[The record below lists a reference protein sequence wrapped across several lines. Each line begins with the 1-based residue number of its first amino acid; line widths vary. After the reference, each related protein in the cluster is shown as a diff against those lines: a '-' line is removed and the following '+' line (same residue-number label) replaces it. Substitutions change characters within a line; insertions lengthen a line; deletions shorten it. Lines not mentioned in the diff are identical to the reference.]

1 MNIFITGLNGFIAT
15 HLANFLSEQGHVICG
30 STSRPKAQISNNSAR
45 PIYSLKLGNAVDRS
59 IFQDVEAVIHCAYD
73 FEPGALKK
81 NIQGTLTIAE
91 AARNQGVQRQIFISS
106 LSARPDAAT
115 EYGKAKYEIERY
127 FLQHGGIV
135 VRPGTVIGEGGV
147 FGKIIEL
154 MKKYPFLPLPNGGKS
169 PMHLIGIVDLC
180 ISITEILNRK
190 GPSEFN
196 LYYPEKPTLRTL
208 LTQIKIMLRRD
219 IMLIPFPAGFLL
231 FPLEF
236 LKWLGVRTPIDVDN
250 LKGFI
255 KSQDMTHRSNLESVM
270 RVIPALE
277 TSLKKSFVSPR

>member
-1 MNIFITGLNGFIAT
+1 M
-15 HLANFLSEQGHVICG
+15 
-30 STSRPKAQISNNSAR
+30 
-45 PIYSLKLGNAVDRS
+45 DRS
-59 IFQDVEAVIHCAYD
+59 IFQDVETVIHCAYD
-73 FEPGALKK
+73 FEPGALMK
-81 NIQGTLTIAE
+81 NIQGTIAIAE

-106 LSARPDAAT
+106 LSARPDAVT

-135 VRPGTVIGEGGV
+135 IRPGTVMGEGGV
-147 FGKIIEL
+147 FGRIIEL
-154 MKKYPFLPLPNGGKS
+154 MKKYPVLPLPNGGKS
-169 PMHLIGIVDLC
+169 QMYLIGIVDLG

-196 LYYPEKPTLRTL
+196 LYYPEKPTLRTI
-208 LTQIKIMLRRD
+208 LTQIKFVLQRNV
-219 IMLIPFPAGFLL
+219 MLIPLPAGFLL

-236 LKWLGVRTPIDVDN
+236 LKWLDVRTPIDVDN

-255 KSQDMTHRSNLESVM
+255 KSQDMTHRSNLEIVM

-277 TSLKKSFVSPR
+277 TYLKQSFLSCK